1 MTTINRVAVLG
12 SGVMGAAIAA
22 HLANCGIPSIMLDIV
37 PPSLS
42 DADKKKKGKRNAIAD
57 GAKAALAKAK
67 PSPIYSSAS
76 LDLIETG
83 NFDDDMARIAEC
95 DWIIEVVKEDLNI
108 KKKVFGEVAK
118 HRKAGAILSSNTS
131 GIPIQAMA
139 ADMPAEMSA
148 HFLGTHFFNPPRYL
162 KLLEIIPGPSTKPEV
177 IEMMAAFCENV
188 LGKGIVH
195 AKDTPNFVANRLLT
209 FAMQFTLHEM
219 TKDGLSVEEIDAL
232 TGPAIGHASS
242 ATFRTADLVGLDTLK
257 LVVGNVRN
265 GCPDDERVDLMQGPA
280 WFDKM
285 VEKGLL
291 GDKSG
296 SGFYKKTDKRDEKG
310 KRVILGLDPE
320 TLEYR
325 DPIKPRFE
333 CTGAV
338 RNVEALDEKLKIM
351 YLGEDKGAQ
360 FVFKQFAHLAQYAG
374 NRIPEIA
381 DDIVNIDNA
390 VKWGFAWE
398 AGIFE
403 TWDMVGFE
411 TVCEKM
417 AAIGVELPPIAKALK
432 DSGHTRFYRVE
443 NGVEEY
449 FDITSKGY
457 KPVPK
462 NPREMVLANIK
473 TRKTSVVKT
482 NDSASLI
489 DLGDGILCCEFHCK
503 MNAIDPDLTA
513 MLNAGVDL
521 LEEDRFDGMI
531 IANQG
536 KHFCAGANIF
546 LILGEIMQ
554 QNWDGIEKAVRSL
567 QGTGMRMKY
576 CRKPIVA
583 APHHYT
589 FGGGV
594 EICQHADKVVLAGET
609 YAGLVEMGVGLI
621 PGGGGCKEMHIRAME
636 YCPENVLADPFP
648 YVRRAFEA
656 IGQAKVGTSGQEAID
671 LGYFR
676 ASDIVLPN
684 FEHQVAKA
692 RAVCL
697 GMVAAGYAPPRPP
710 RLKALGD
717 GPAAAFKA
725 AVWNMQQSGWAS
737 EHDALIASKVV
748 NVLVGGNRLAGTRIT
763 EQDLLDLECEGFL
776 SLCGTEKTA
785 ERIQHM
791 LMNNKPLRN

>member
-1 MTTINRVAVLG
+1 MSIIKRVAVLG

-22 HLANCGIPSIMLDIV
+22 HLANCGVPSIMLDIV
-37 PPSLS
+37 PPNLPEK
-42 DADKKKKGKRNAIAD
+42 DQKKRAKRNAIAD
-57 GAKAALAKAK
+57 GAKAALLKAK
-67 PSPIYSSAS
+67 PAPAYSPSV
-76 LDLIETG
+76 LDMIETG
-83 NFDDDMARIAEC
+83 NFDDDMAKIAGC

-108 KKKVFGEVAK
+108 KKKVFESVAK
-118 HRKAGAILSSNTS
+118 HRTPGTILSSNTS
-131 GIPIQAMA
+131 GIPFKAM
-139 ADMPAEMSA
+139 DEGMDDEMSA
-148 HFLGTHFFNPPRYL
+148 HFVGTHFFNPPRYM
-162 KLLEIIPGPSTKPEV
+162 KLLEIIPGPKTKPEV
-177 IEMMAAFCENV
+177 VATMAAFCENV
-188 LGKGIVH
+188 LGKGIVY

-265 GCPDDERVDLMQGPA
+265 GCPDDERLDLMSGPA
-280 WFDKM
+280 WFDAM

-296 SGFYKKTDKRDEKG
+296 SGFFKKTKERDDKG
-310 KRVILGLDPE
+310 KAIILGLDPE

-325 DPIKPRFE
+325 APIKPRFE

-338 RNVEALDEKLKIM
+338 RNVDKLEDKLKIM
-351 YLGEDKGAQ
+351 YLGEDKGSQ
-360 FVFKQFAHLAQYAG
+360 FVFKQFANLAQYAG

-398 AGIFE
+398 KGIFE
-403 TWDMVGFE
+403 TWDLLGFE
-411 TVCEKM
+411 VVAEKM
-417 AAIGVELPPIAKALK
+417 VAIGVTLPPIAQALK
-432 DSGHTRFYRVE
+432 TSGNTSFYRVN

-449 FDITSKGY
+449 FDGKGY
-457 KPVPK
+457 TAVPK
-462 NPREMVLANIK
+462 NPSEIRLANIK
-473 TRKTSVVKT
+473 TNKTNVVKT

-489 DLGDGILCCEFHCK
+489 DLGDGIVCCEFHCK
-503 MNAIDPDLTA
+503 MNVIDPDLTA

-521 LEEDRFDGMI
+521 LDEGKFDGMV

-536 KHFCAGANIF
+536 PHFCAGANIF

-554 QNWDGIEKAVRSL
+554 QNWERVEQAVRAL

-576 CRKPIVA
+576 SRRPIVA

-594 EICQHADKVVLAGET
+594 EICQHAAKVVLAGET

-621 PGGGGCKEMHIRAME
+621 PGGGGCKEMHVRAME
-636 YCPENVLADPFP
+636 YCPDSVYTDPFP
-648 YVRRAFEA
+648 YLRRAFEA
-656 IGQAKVGTSGQEAID
+656 IGQAKVGTSGREAIE

-676 ASDIVLPN
+676 ESDIVLPN
-684 FEHQVAKA
+684 YEHQIAKA
-692 RAVCL
+692 KAVCRGL
-697 GMVAAGYAPPRPP
+697 VVSGYTPPRPP

-725 AVWNMQQSGWAS
+725 AVWNMQQSGWAT
-737 EHDALIASKVV
+737 EHDVLIASKAI
-748 NVLVGGNRLAGTRIT
+748 NVLVGGNRLAGTPIT

-776 SLCGTEKTA
+776 SLCGTEKTV
-785 ERIQHM
+785 ERIQYM